1 MRPKVYVNSK
11 VLKHIKAG
19 HLWVF
24 SGALL
29 SGKVNQHIRSI
40 EPGSLVDVYVDK
52 SFVGVGYYNSK
63 TDIAIRLVSFDP
75 VGDSKDDIFMLWK
88 HKVAQAFSLRE
99 TFVSGT
105 EKITDVFRVINSEGD
120 FFPGL
125 IVDKYG
131 DNLVVQISTAGIE
144 KHKEQIIKALQ
155 EVIEPKSIVIRNDI
169 NVRKYEGLVYSE
181 EPEVIGDVLT
191 GNVQVL
197 ENGLKFQVDLLK
209 GQKTGFFIDQRE
221 KRDFIK
227 HIAGKKSVLNLFSYT
242 GGFGIYAKAGG
253 ARRTVNVDSS
263 ESALE
268 LAKQNYE
275 LNGFDVSESN
285 FRQEDIFSEIKN
297 YKSIDE
303 DIVIVDPPA
312 LAKRRGKTYEIMKPY
327 INLNSAVFSKVKPGT
342 IVMTCSCSGHLSL
355 EDFKTAIYKSANY
368 SSRKLQLL
376 KTFQHAPDHPINFA
390 MPEIGYLKC
399 LVVKVL

>member
-11 VLKHIKAG
+11 ILKHIKAG

-29 SGKVNQHIRSI
+29 GSKVNQHLYSI

-52 SFVGVGYYNSK
+52 SLVGVGYYNPK
-63 TDIAIRLVSFDP
+63 TDIAIRLVSFDLL
-75 VGDSKDDIFMLWK
+75 GDSENDIFMLWK

-99 TFVSGT
+99 TFVLGG
-105 EKITDVFRVINSEGD
+105 EKMTDVYRVVNSEGD

-131 DNLVVQISTAGIE
+131 DNLVVQTSTAGIE
-144 KHKEQIIKALQ
+144 RHKGQIIKALR
-155 EVIEPKSIVIRNDI
+155 EVLQPKSIVVRNDI
-169 NVRKYEGLVYSE
+169 NVRKYEGLNYSE
-181 EPEVIGDVLT
+181 ELEVIGNDVSD
-191 GNVQVL
+191 NVKVT
-197 ENGLKFQVDLLK
+197 ENGLKFKIDLLK

-221 KRDFIK
+221 KRDFIRGISK
-227 HIAGKKSVLNLFSYT
+227 NKSVLNLFSYT
-242 GGFGIYAKAGG
+242 GGFGVYAASGG
-253 ARRTVNVDSS
+253 ASRTVNVDSS
-263 ESALE
+263 ESALA
-268 LAKQNYE
+268 LARDNYE
-275 LNGFDVSESN
+275 LNDIKLEKHD
-285 FRQEDIFSEIKN
+285 FRQEDIFSEVKN
-297 YKSIDE
+297 YKAIDE

-327 INLNSAVFSKVKPGT
+327 INLNSAVFSKVKSGA
-342 IVMTCSCSGHLSL
+342 IVVTCSCSGHLSL
-355 EDFKTAIYKSANY
+355 DDFKTAIYKSANY
-368 SSRKLQLL
+368 ANKKLQLL

-399 LVVKVL
+399 LVVRHH